1 MVSGWEGGPP
11 GGLWQVHLFNST
23 VQSSTV
29 HPCIHTCMHV
39 YDWAQYRGSTCV
51 RELEYTLGFE
61 NNRQVSAEVLL
72 DDL

>member
-1 MVSGWEGGPP
+1 MY
-11 GGLWQVHLFNST
+11 
-23 VQSSTV
+23 
-29 HPCIHTCMHV
+29 TCMHV